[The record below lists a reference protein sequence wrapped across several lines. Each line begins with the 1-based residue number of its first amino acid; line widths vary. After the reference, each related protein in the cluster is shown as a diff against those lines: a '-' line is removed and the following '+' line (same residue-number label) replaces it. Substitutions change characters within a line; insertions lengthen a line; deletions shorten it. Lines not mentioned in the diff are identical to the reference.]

1 MPRGGYTKVAQHHAQ
16 TTPGWVVPDSAPKE
30 WIERVIKPLL
40 AEVMTPPPRF
50 EPHHEQQRHQVLP
63 SAASKDRR
71 VRLIGWIH
79 LAVAANPDA
88 YSARSYPREQRSLMA
103 PLYWVSAP
111 GVGQQVA
118 IAPQLIGAY
127 SYYYDHASLEDLR
140 YLAGPEAL
148 RALLEALLEQLRQQA
163 FNDQKVNKVR
173 KLQTQAVLAH
183 LRQIA
188 NEERFAFHVT
198 TTARD
203 GNSSAGAVSA
213 PDSLQDAPVPVWI
226 QPVDRTG
233 SRAAHLP
240 GGNLSVHSS
249 RRPRTRGGAETDP
262 HAPEHHG
269 GRQTR
274 YRQIRT
280 DPRLLHATGLTGRIL
295 LPRSDE

>member
-1 MPRGGYTKVAQHHAQ
+1 MPRGGYTKVAQQNAQ
-16 TTPGWVVPDSAPKE
+16 TMPGWVVPDSAPKE

-40 AEVMTPPPRF
+40 AEVTTPPPRF
-50 EPHHEQQRHQVLP
+50 EPHYEQRHQVLP

-88 YSARSYPREQRSLMA
+88 YSARSYPRAQRSLMA

-163 FNDQKVNKVR
+163 FNDKKVNKVR
-173 KLQTQAVLAH
+173 NLQTQAVQAQ

-198 TTARD
+198 TTARLIRIAVRLD
-203 GNSSAGAVSA
+203 GNNQLTISVPFSEFENALPQLRETVIHLRALYQRRIHFRTHQCPYGSSPWIEPDPA
-213 PDSLQDAPVPVWI
+213 PPTS
-226 QPVDRTG
+226 
-233 SRAAHLP
+233 
-240 GGNLSVHSS
+240 
-249 RRPRTRGGAETDP
+249 
-262 HAPEHHG
+262 PE
-269 GRQTR
+269 
-274 YRQIRT
+274 
-280 DPRLLHATGLTGRIL
+280 AT
-295 LPRSDE
+295 